1 MIMNSYAWDI
11 YGMLCK
17 NFENMIEI
25 LMHIYIYPSYGKT
38 QVRYTYYEWN
48 VVLGYSWDDY
58 CWI

>member
-25 LMHIYIYPSYGKT
+25 LMHIYIYISVLWENLGK
-38 QVRYTYYEWN
+38 VY
-48 VVLGYSWDDY
+48 LL
-58 CWI
+58 

>member
-25 LMHIYIYPSYGKT
+25 LMHIYIYILDL
-38 QVRYTYYEWN
+38 RYDISSKDGW
-48 VVLGYSWDDY
+48 VID
-58 CWI
+58 C